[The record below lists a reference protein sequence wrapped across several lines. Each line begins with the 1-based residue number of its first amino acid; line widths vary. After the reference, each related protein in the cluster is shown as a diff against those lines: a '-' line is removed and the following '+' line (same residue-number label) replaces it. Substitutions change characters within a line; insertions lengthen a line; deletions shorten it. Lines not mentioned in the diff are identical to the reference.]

1 MLRRIV
7 IYIAGTA
14 GALAATALLLAAA
27 AVLLLLSGAL
37 NGILTNTI
45 NRHASRFINGE
56 VRLERIEGKL
66 TSGITLRNLL
76 VKTEGDTL
84 LFAAEAGVRYS
95 LKPLL
100 RKEILISEIKLA
112 GIILKLEQ
120 YPDSAW
126 NFMKLLPSGEE
137 KMDTAV
143 QPLDWIIRI
152 KKIDVARLA
161 AYIQIDDSSGM
172 IPKAVKTD
180 LQMGFYM
187 DGHEIRA
194 NLEEFAL
201 QTFDPGLT
209 VRHFGALLRM
219 HDNQVEISGARLEFP
234 VTRLEAAAKINLD
247 EPEASD
253 LFVDMPVLDLQ
264 DFSEFLGDLPVNATP
279 SVSLIASD
287 RKYTLKI
294 GLDRQE
300 LQATAGISGLDT
312 QAVYHINVRLQN
324 VDLSE
329 WTGDASLKSLVTG
342 TLSLS
347 GSGTQPGSAAVDLDA
362 DIRRLEFA
370 GYRAAVKMKAGKR
383 ADRINGWLDL
393 QSPLGKLNG
402 NFSLWDVFKVPS
414 YSLTAGI
421 RDVDVYQ
428 ITGDSLLSSV
438 LNLDVRLNGRDYD
451 PKKMYLELEL
461 YSGNNRIAGLDVG
474 EISLAAQYSGGKY
487 ILRESRITTPGAGLN
502 VSGEGRL
509 EGDQHFE
516 YQLRI
521 DSLSRYASLA
531 GADTLNLRGEISGRV
546 TGNPD
551 DLHLRQ
557 QVSLTDLV
565 YDTYALR
572 EMEVESDLRYRKG
585 EISGINLLTLH
596 NLDAAG
602 IHIRDV
608 ALATEVEGLTLNN
621 HLFLTVNDS
630 LRSELTLWADLQDK
644 PKFVMPWA
652 DFYFRDLHWTGMSDT
667 VMIDPEKGTFSLGEI
682 VFGSGNQRIE
692 AGGTFSAEDSM
703 DVYAAI
709 HEVKLDELPIELFTG
724 YRVGGNV
731 HAGLH
736 IHGEPGKPEV
746 RSDVRIENFQFDTL
760 MIDEITLGMQYAQ
773 DLVALNSQ
781 VTGFG
786 TRLFTLEG
794 KIPFHL
800 SFTDSVALLADDL
813 RLDLS
818 ASADFSTMEP
828 LKGMFPAGLDFDGM
842 TAMEFQVRNS
852 IRNPELSGTLR
863 LDNAYM
869 RYPAYGINMRNLK
882 FAGRLDDTR
891 FVMDSLWMESGRG
904 WLLADGMVQVPS
916 PDSLKIDLFSL
927 RMRSDRFTATN
938 GPQAEL
944 VVSSDFT
951 MSGSQEAAQ
960 FRGRLKVERGLVH
973 IDNIMTQF
981 GMVADDP
988 NPPLLKKALEEM
1000 RETGPD
1006 TLEMATFPELP
1017 VGSAFFRNLKGE
1029 FDVEIPG
1036 NVWVRGKDMNFEI
1049 GGNIK
1054 AIQELGQLDL
1064 FGMVDIRRGHYTL
1077 YGKRLIFEKG
1087 EIEMTGGSEINP
1099 LLDVLI
1105 GYSFRDSDKQLRK
1118 LTVGITGRALQPEIV
1133 FRLDDDR
1140 IEERDGIA
1148 YLMFGRSLDELTQGQ
1163 QSSVEY
1169 NAADI
1174 GRGLALGQLSGLLQ
1188 GALQSSL
1195 GLDIVDI
1202 EGEDNWNTGSVTI
1215 GKYLTRNLF
1224 LSYSREF
1231 SLNKRSKISHP
1242 DVVTLEYQ
1250 IFRWLYL
1257 QAVSQGNNSGF
1268 DLIFQKRLR

>member
-45 NRHASRFINGE
+45 NRYASRFINGE

-143 QPLDWIIRI
+143 KPLDWIIRI

-161 AYIQIDDSSGM
+161 AYIRMDDPSGM
-172 IPKAVKTD
+172 IPKAIKTD

-294 GLDRQE
+294 GLNRQE

-312 QAVYHINVRLQN
+312 QAVYNINVSLQN

-362 DIRRLEFA
+362 DIRRLDFA

-383 ADRINGWLDL
+383 ADRVNGWLDL
-393 QSPLGKLNG
+393 QSPLGKLKG
-402 NFSLWDVFKVPS
+402 NYSLRDVFKVPS

-531 GADTLNLRGEISGRV
+531 GADTLNLRGEISGMV

-557 QVSLTDLV
+557 HVSLTDLV
-565 YDTYALR
+565 YDT
-572 EMEVESDLRYRKG
+572 
-585 EISGINLLTLH
+585 
-596 NLDAAG
+596 
-602 IHIRDV
+602 
-608 ALATEVEGLTLNN
+608 
-621 HLFLTVNDS
+621 
-630 LRSELTLWADLQDK
+630 
-644 PKFVMPWA
+644 
-652 DFYFRDLHWTGMSDT
+652 
-667 VMIDPEKGTFSLGEI
+667 
-682 VFGSGNQRIE
+682 
-692 AGGTFSAEDSM
+692 
-703 DVYAAI
+703 
-709 HEVKLDELPIELFTG
+709 
-724 YRVGGNV
+724 
-731 HAGLH
+731 
-736 IHGEPGKPEV
+736 
-746 RSDVRIENFQFDTL
+746 
-760 MIDEITLGMQYAQ
+760 
-773 DLVALNSQ
+773 
-781 VTGFG
+781 
-786 TRLFTLEG
+786 
-794 KIPFHL
+794 
-800 SFTDSVALLADDL
+800 
-813 RLDLS
+813 
-818 ASADFSTMEP
+818 
-828 LKGMFPAGLDFDGM
+828 
-842 TAMEFQVRNS
+842 
-852 IRNPELSGTLR
+852 
-863 LDNAYM
+863 
-869 RYPAYGINMRNLK
+869 
-882 FAGRLDDTR
+882 
-891 FVMDSLWMESGRG
+891 
-904 WLLADGMVQVPS
+904 
-916 PDSLKIDLFSL
+916 
-927 RMRSDRFTATN
+927 
-938 GPQAEL
+938 
-944 VVSSDFT
+944 
-951 MSGSQEAAQ
+951 
-960 FRGRLKVERGLVH
+960 
-973 IDNIMTQF
+973 
-981 GMVADDP
+981 
-988 NPPLLKKALEEM
+988 
-1000 RETGPD
+1000 
-1006 TLEMATFPELP
+1006 
-1017 VGSAFFRNLKGE
+1017 
-1029 FDVEIPG
+1029 
-1036 NVWVRGKDMNFEI
+1036 
-1049 GGNIK
+1049 
-1054 AIQELGQLDL
+1054 
-1064 FGMVDIRRGHYTL
+1064 
-1077 YGKRLIFEKG
+1077 
-1087 EIEMTGGSEINP
+1087 
-1099 LLDVLI
+1099 
-1105 GYSFRDSDKQLRK
+1105 
-1118 LTVGITGRALQPEIV
+1118 
-1133 FRLDDDR
+1133 
-1140 IEERDGIA
+1140 
-1148 YLMFGRSLDELTQGQ
+1148 
-1163 QSSVEY
+1163 
-1169 NAADI
+1169 
-1174 GRGLALGQLSGLLQ
+1174 
-1188 GALQSSL
+1188 
-1195 GLDIVDI
+1195 
-1202 EGEDNWNTGSVTI
+1202 
-1215 GKYLTRNLF
+1215 
-1224 LSYSREF
+1224 
-1231 SLNKRSKISHP
+1231 
-1242 DVVTLEYQ
+1242 
-1250 IFRWLYL
+1250 
-1257 QAVSQGNNSGF
+1257 
-1268 DLIFQKRLR
+1268 